1 MPHSILRL
9 DASARRDGSVTRDLT
24 GRILARFP
32 QADVTIRDLAD
43 GLPLIDASW
52 VAANF
57 TPEADRDAAQR
68 AALALSDTLI
78 AEVRAADTLVIGLPI
93 YNFGVPATLKAWID
107 LIARAGVTFRYTEAG
122 PEGLLTGKRAIV
134 AVASGGTETGSPLDF
149 ATGYLRHMLGFVGI
163 TDVSFVSADRLAL
176 DPEATVKS
184 AHDQVAALPLAA

>member
-24 GRILARFP
+24 SRILARFP

-57 TPEADRDAAQR
+57 TPEADRNAAQR
-68 AALALSDTLI
+68 ATLALSDRLI

-107 LIARAGVTFRYTEAG
+107 LIARAGETFRYTEAG

-149 ATGYLRHMLGFVGI
+149 ATGYLRHILGFVGI
-163 TDVSFVSADRLAL
+163 TDVSFVSADRMAL